1 MDGGEHRESIRFMEL
16 ELTGE
21 QDAESWLAEISAE
34 KAKIEALPFVKGEVH
49 FNTSEV
55 SCNLNK
61 VHYWYVGI
69 YEGGGGKKG
78 RKWMIH
84 SSDAIT
90 CPKEEILR
98 RLQRET
104 TCSSCCS
111 ALRVMIQ
118 RPLPQLT
125 LLQSFVSHEDEFG
138 YVLKDSLAST
148 KALEDA
154 CAKFPLHE
162 WLKNCQ
168 PLRRDKRCPMHAN
181 SRHIFNSADLWEDM
195 WAEMTTQQKQHICTV
210 VAEEL
215 HDKLWQHCTD
225 KHHLCKD
232 CRNNVM
238 WAFDKLTKKDLPLVG
253 TEAEQ
258 EAELSSLQAY
268 FHVDDSRDGYICVH
282 PSALPTILYH
292 YEDTLAEESEN
303 NTKGRHAPTRQA
315 GLSEMLCVVGR
326 LLLRKV
332 LTSYQSSL
340 EEEQN
345 QQLLVRLVLS
355 FFQTQ
360 TLLERQAQ
368 HNMESLLEED
378 SHPAKSG
385 ASKRKLKKDRRLKRQ
400 ELADEQQTSWGVTWD
415 EDHELLLLTQMG
427 WSKCMG
433 STSTAV
439 TGNSDDTTL
448 EGPEDGSSV
457 DASQQLHLE
466 PLEPCDLAEGA
477 SDETRQ
483 KLQLSADEWAKL
495 EQKKEE
501 MLEKRQRMREL
512 LKQRFDEFCE
522 RQLSGVSPTPK
533 TVCNRRRHTPAC

>member
-1 MDGGEHRESIRFMEL
+1 MVTKKE
-16 ELTGE
+16 
-21 QDAESWLAEISAE
+21 AIS
-34 KAKIEALPFVKGEVH
+34 
-49 FNTSEV
+49 
-55 SCNLNK
+55 
-61 VHYWYVGI
+61 
-69 YEGGGGKKG
+69 
-78 RKWMIH
+78 
-84 SSDAIT
+84 

-118 RPLPQLT
+118 RPLHQLS
-125 LLQSFVSHEDEFG
+125 LLETFVSHEDTQG
-138 YVLKDSLAST
+138 YVLKENLATPKS
-148 KALEDA
+148 LEDA

-168 PLRRDKRCPMHAN
+168 PLKRDKRCPMHAN

-195 WAEMTTQQKQHICTV
+195 WAEMSETQKQENCAV
-210 VAEEL
+210 NAEEL

-238 WAFDKLTKKDLPLVG
+238 WAYDKLTKKEGTPVG

-258 EAELSSLQAY
+258 ELASLQAY
-268 FHVDDSRDGYICVH
+268 FDVDESKEGCICVH
-282 PSALPTILYH
+282 TTALPTILYH

-355 FFQTQ
+355 HFQAQ
-360 TLLERQAQ
+360 ALERQAL
-368 HNMESLLEED
+368 HNMASLLEED
-378 SHPAKSG
+378 SALPKGVGA
-385 ASKRKLKKDRRLKRQ
+385 ASKRKLKKDRRAKRQ
-400 ELADEQQTSWGVTWD
+400 EQADEAQSECVTWD
-415 EDHELLLLTQMG
+415 EDHELLLLKQMG
-427 WSKCMG
+427 WSIRIGAPPACYATGCGGAGRSDERHSNG
-433 STSTAV
+433 S
-439 TGNSDDTTL
+439 N
-448 EGPEDGSSV
+448 DGASGDGHDAAGSHS
-457 DASQQLHLE
+457 DASLVLHLE
-466 PLEPCDLAEGA
+466 LDEPGEDDSMRE
-477 SDETRQ
+477 
-483 KLQLSADEWAKL
+483 KLQLTEKEWSDWEDQKDGL
-495 EQKKEE
+495 E
-501 MLEKRQRMREL
+501 EKRNRFRAV
-512 LKQRFDEFCE
+512 LKQRFEE
-522 RQLSGVSPTPK
+522 WAVRPVSRMVLPS
-533 TVCNRRRHTPAC
+533 

>member
-1 MDGGEHRESIRFMEL
+1 MQGG
-16 ELTGE
+16 
-21 QDAESWLAEISAE
+21 D
-34 KAKIEALPFVKGEVH
+34 KEA
-49 FNTSEV
+49 
-55 SCNLNK
+55 
-61 VHYWYVGI
+61 I
-69 YEGGGGKKG
+69 
-78 RKWMIH
+78 I
-84 SSDAIT
+84 

-118 RPLPQLT
+118 RPLHQL
-125 LLQSFVSHEDEFG
+125 LLLETFVSHEDVQG
-138 YVLKDSLAST
+138 YVLKENLASP
-148 KALEDA
+148 KSLEDA

-168 PLRRDKRCPMHAN
+168 PLKRDKRCPMHAN

-195 WAEMTTQQKQHICTV
+195 WAEMSETQKQEICAV
-210 VAEEL
+210 NAEEL

-238 WAFDKLTKKDLPLVG
+238 WAYDKLTKKGAPPPPASPAPLGTSTDVRPWILIFTLGCSHFRGREGTPVG

-258 EAELSSLQAY
+258 ELASLQAY
-268 FHVDDSRDGYICVH
+268 FDVDESKEGCICVH
-282 PSALPTILYH
+282 TTALPTILYH

-355 FFQTQ
+355 HFQAQ
-360 TLLERQAQ
+360 ALERQAL
-368 HNMESLLEED
+368 HNMASLLEAWERVQ
-378 SHPAKSG
+378 PAPAVE
-385 ASKRKLKKDRRLKRQ
+385 AS
-400 ELADEQQTSWGVTWD
+400 A
-415 EDHELLLLTQMG
+415 
-427 WSKCMG
+427 
-433 STSTAV
+433 
-439 TGNSDDTTL
+439 
-448 EGPEDGSSV
+448 EDGAARAGGF
-457 DASQQLHLE
+457 DA
-466 PLEPCDLAEGA
+466 
-477 SDETRQ
+477 
-483 KLQLSADEWAKL
+483 
-495 EQKKEE
+495 
-501 MLEKRQRMREL
+501 
-512 LKQRFDEFCE
+512 KQRWRKQAQAKE
-522 RQLSGVSPTPK
+522 R
-533 TVCNRRRHTPAC
+533 PAR

>member
-1 MDGGEHRESIRFMEL
+1 MEDKH
-16 ELTGE
+16 E
-21 QDAESWLAEISAE
+21 
-34 KAKIEALPFVKGEVH
+34 
-49 FNTSEV
+49 
-55 SCNLNK
+55 
-61 VHYWYVGI
+61 
-69 YEGGGGKKG
+69 
-78 RKWMIH
+78 
-84 SSDAIT
+84 AIT

-118 RPLPQLT
+118 RPLHQL
-125 LLQSFVSHEDEFG
+125 LLLETFVSHEDAQG
-138 YVLKDSLAST
+138 YVLKENLASP
-148 KALEDA
+148 KSLEEA

-168 PLRRDKRCPMHAN
+168 PLKRDKRCPMHAN

-195 WAEMTTQQKQHICTV
+195 WAEMSETQKQEICAV
-210 VAEEL
+210 NAEEL

-238 WAFDKLTKKDLPLVG
+238 WAYDKLTKKFARPPAPRARPLPICATQLIVTLVCYILRGREGTPVG

-258 EAELSSLQAY
+258 ELASLQAY
-268 FHVDDSRDGYICVH
+268 FDVDESKEGCICVH
-282 PSALPTILYH
+282 TTALPTILYH

-355 FFQTQ
+355 HFQAQ
-360 TLLERQAQ
+360 ALERQAL
-368 HNMESLLEED
+368 HNMASLLEV
-378 SHPAKSG
+378 
-385 ASKRKLKKDRRLKRQ
+385 R
-400 ELADEQQTSWGVTWD
+400 
-415 EDHELLLLTQMG
+415 
-427 WSKCMG
+427 
-433 STSTAV
+433 V
-439 TGNSDDTTL
+439 TGPTSPLVASTQ
-448 EGPEDGSSV
+448 GRAAGS
-457 DASQQLHLE
+457 
-466 PLEPCDLAEGA
+466 GG
-477 SDETRQ
+477 
-483 KLQLSADEWAKL
+483 LSA
-495 EQKKEE
+495 
-501 MLEKRQRMREL
+501 
-512 LKQRFDEFCE
+512 
-522 RQLSGVSPTPK
+522 
-533 TVCNRRRHTPAC
+533 

>member
-1 MDGGEHRESIRFMEL
+1 MAPRGE
-16 ELTGE
+16 
-21 QDAESWLAEISAE
+21 
-34 KAKIEALPFVKGEVH
+34 KEA
-49 FNTSEV
+49 
-55 SCNLNK
+55 
-61 VHYWYVGI
+61 I
-69 YEGGGGKKG
+69 
-78 RKWMIH
+78 I
-84 SSDAIT
+84 

-118 RPLPQLT
+118 RPLHQLS
-125 LLQSFVSHEDEFG
+125 LLETFVSHEDVQG
-138 YVLKDSLAST
+138 YVLKENLASP
-148 KALEDA
+148 KSLEDA

-168 PLRRDKRCPMHAN
+168 PLKRDKRCPMHAN

-195 WAEMTTQQKQHICTV
+195 WAEMSETQKQEICAV
-210 VAEEL
+210 NAEEL

-238 WAFDKLTKKDLPLVG
+238 WAYDKLTKKCARPPLTPCSAPLPPSGAAWALPLSARGTALTRPPHPRPCREGTPVG

-258 EAELSSLQAY
+258 ELASLQAY
-268 FHVDDSRDGYICVH
+268 FDVDESKEGCICVH
-282 PSALPTILYH
+282 TTALPTILYH

-355 FFQTQ
+355 HFQAQ
-360 TLLERQAQ
+360 ALERQALT
-368 HNMESLLEED
+368 NMASLLEA
-378 SHPAKSG
+378 SRRAPLAPLRAAPPRPAKCPMPAPHASAASARAEPRGVLSAAGGHGG
-385 ASKRKLKKDRRLKRQ
+385 AKGRR
-400 ELADEQQTSWGVTWD
+400 EQA
-415 EDHELLLLTQMG
+415 EAE
-427 WSKCMG
+427 
-433 STSTAV
+433 
-439 TGNSDDTTL
+439 
-448 EGPEDGSSV
+448 EGPACEAPGARGRGAVVRGHMGRGPGEALARGARRGGVEGVRPSPMRGSRGRVGMGAARRCIRLRRAARVAGAAAAQANGLERLRGGAVLCDG
-457 DASQQLHLE
+457 QQ
-466 PLEPCDLAEGA
+466 
-477 SDETRQ
+477 
-483 KLQLSADEWAKL
+483 
-495 EQKKEE
+495 
-501 MLEKRQRMREL
+501 
-512 LKQRFDEFCE
+512 
-522 RQLSGVSPTPK
+522 
-533 TVCNRRRHTPAC
+533 

>member
-1 MDGGEHRESIRFMEL
+1 
-16 ELTGE
+16 
-21 QDAESWLAEISAE
+21 
-34 KAKIEALPFVKGEVH
+34 
-49 FNTSEV
+49 
-55 SCNLNK
+55 
-61 VHYWYVGI
+61 
-69 YEGGGGKKG
+69 
-78 RKWMIH
+78 MIH

-125 LLQSFVSHEDEFG
+125 LLHSFVSHEDEFG
-138 YVLKDSLAST
+138 YVLKDGLSSP
-148 KALEDA
+148 KSLEDA
-154 CAKFPLHE
+154 CAKYPLHE

-168 PLRRDKRCPMHAN
+168 PLKRDKRCPMHAN

-210 VAEEL
+210 NAEEL

-258 EAELSSLQAY
+258 EAELASLQAY
-268 FHVDDSRDGYICVH
+268 FHVDDSRDGHICVH

-303 NTKGRHAPTRQA
+303 STKGRHAPTRQA

-355 FFQTQ
+355 FFQAQ
-360 TLLERQAQ
+360 TLERQAQ

-378 SHPAKSG
+378 SLPAKSG

-400 ELADEQQTSWGVTWD
+400 EQDLADEQQTSWGVTWD

-433 STSTAV
+433 SSAPSTAV
-439 TGNSDDTTL
+439 TGSSEQHSDMSLDTL
-448 EGPEDGSSV
+448 DDAGAV
-457 DASQQLHLE
+457 DAAQQLHLE
-466 PLEPCDLAEGA
+466 PLDPCDLAEGA

-483 KLQLSADEWAKL
+483 KLQLSADEWAML
-495 EQKKEE
+495 EQKRPE
-501 MLEKRQRMREL
+501 MLENRQRLREL

-522 RQLSGVSPTPK
+522 RQLSGVTGPTPK
-533 TVCNRRRHTPAC
+533 TAVGARRRLAPAC

>member
-1 MDGGEHRESIRFMEL
+1 MQCRDDKE
-16 ELTGE
+16 
-21 QDAESWLAEISAE
+21 
-34 KAKIEALPFVKGEVH
+34 
-49 FNTSEV
+49 
-55 SCNLNK
+55 
-61 VHYWYVGI
+61 
-69 YEGGGGKKG
+69 
-78 RKWMIH
+78 
-84 SSDAIT
+84 AIT

-118 RPLPQLT
+118 RPLHQL
-125 LLQSFVSHEDEFG
+125 LLLETFVSHEDVQG
-138 YVLKDSLAST
+138 YVLKENLASP
-148 KALEDA
+148 KSLEDA

-168 PLRRDKRCPMHAN
+168 PLKRDKRCPMHAN

-195 WAEMTTQQKQHICTV
+195 WAEMSETQKQEICAV
-210 VAEEL
+210 NAEEL

-238 WAFDKLTKKDLPLVG
+238 WAYDKLTKKEGTPVG

-258 EAELSSLQAY
+258 ELASLQAY
-268 FHVDDSRDGYICVH
+268 FDVDESKEGCICVH
-282 PSALPTILYH
+282 TTALPTILYH

-355 FFQTQ
+355 HFQAQ
-360 TLLERQAQ
+360 ALERQAL
-368 HNMESLLEED
+368 HNMASLLEED
-378 SHPAKSG
+378 STPNKGG
-385 ASKRKLKKDRRLKRQ
+385 ASKRKLKKDRRAKRQ
-400 ELADEQQTSWGVTWD
+400 EQADEAQSECVTWD
-415 EDHELLLLTQMG
+415 EDQELLLLKQMG
-427 WSKCMG
+427 WGICVGAPSNA
-433 STSTAV
+433 T
-439 TGNSDDTTL
+439 
-448 EGPEDGSSV
+448 GSSSASRSDERQSNGSNDGASGEYH
-457 DASQQLHLE
+457 DAAGCLSDAAMVLHLDPDE
-466 PLEPCDLAEGA
+466 LAEEA
-477 SDETRQ
+477 ADSMRE
-483 KLQLSADEWAKL
+483 KLQLTAEEWNEWEELKEGL
-495 EQKKEE
+495 EERRNR
-501 MLEKRQRMREL
+501 LRIV
-512 LKQRFDEFCE
+512 LKQRFEEWAVRPMARLLGSHCAL
-522 RQLSGVSPTPK
+522 QS
-533 TVCNRRRHTPAC
+533 

>member
-1 MDGGEHRESIRFMEL
+1 
-16 ELTGE
+16 
-21 QDAESWLAEISAE
+21 
-34 KAKIEALPFVKGEVH
+34 
-49 FNTSEV
+49 
-55 SCNLNK
+55 
-61 VHYWYVGI
+61 
-69 YEGGGGKKG
+69 
-78 RKWMIH
+78 
-84 SSDAIT
+84 
-90 CPKEEILR
+90 LR

-118 RPLPQLT
+118 RPLQQLS
-125 LLQSFVSHEDEFG
+125 LLDSFVSHEDIQG
-138 YVLKDSLAST
+138 YVLKENLASP

-168 PLRRDKRCPMHAN
+168 PLKRDKRCPMHAN

-195 WAEMTTQQKQHICTV
+195 WAEMSETQKQEICAV
-210 VAEEL
+210 NAEEL

-238 WAFDKLTKKDLPLVG
+238 WAYDKLTKKEGTPVG

-258 EAELSSLQAY
+258 ELASLQAY
-268 FHVDDSRDGYICVH
+268 FDVDESKEGCICVH
-282 PSALPTILYH
+282 TTALPTILYH

-355 FFQTQ
+355 HFQAQ
-360 TLLERQAQ
+360 ALERQAL
-368 HNMESLLEED
+368 HNMASLLEED
-378 SHPAKSG
+378 SAPNKGG
-385 ASKRKLKKDRRLKRQ
+385 ASKRKLKKDRRAKRQ
-400 ELADEQQTSWGVTWD
+400 ELADEAQSECVTWD
-415 EDHELLLLTQMG
+415 EDQELHLLKQMG
-427 WSKCMG
+427 WSICVG
-433 STSTAV
+433 APCYAT
-439 TGNSDDTTL
+439 
-448 EGPEDGSSV
+448 GSSSASRSDERHSNGSNDGASCEYH
-457 DASQQLHLE
+457 DAAESHSDAAMVLHLE
-466 PLEPCDLAEGA
+466 LDELAEEA
-477 SDETRQ
+477 DSMRE
-483 KLQLSADEWAKL
+483 KLQLTPEEWNEWE
-495 EQKKEE
+495 EQKEGLE
-501 MLEKRQRMREL
+501 EKRNRLRVV
-512 LKQRFDEFCE
+512 LKQRFEE
-522 RQLSGVSPTPK
+522 WAVR
-533 TVCNRRRHTPAC
+533 PAARSLLAGLGEARSLQS